1 MMLENLLGLGITL
14 LIAGVIYLI
23 FRSKISVTKAFGYN
37 YNIVFKN
44 MTDFPELES
53 DRELRKNLRIVAHT
67 DDMYSVQSK
76 LNDKTLKDYLMKT
89 YQLQGNQVYVQPT
102 QLSGAYG
109 MM

>member
-44 MTDFPELES
+44 IPTF
-53 DRELRKNLRIVAHT
+53 
-67 DDMYSVQSK
+67 QS
-76 LNDKTLKDYLMKT
+76 LKAIGSCARTFGL
-89 YQLQGNQVYVQPT
+89 
-102 QLSGAYG
+102 
-109 MM
+109 